1 MTLFTSSF
9 STSLVLLA
17 LGLLF
22 LVRRNELNTL
32 ILNFPR
38 SSKLS
43 YIFITIALLWFL
55 YRHVSNLSEADFGN
69 YKVLIGTIS
78 VGIAIGSFFFV
89 RDFLA
94 VRGLAILGL
103 FFSREVLDAAFLEEP
118 QSRLFVVTIIYI
130 IVIAALYFGAWPYR
144 MRDFLE
150 WLYAN
155 DLRKKILG
163 FTFSLIGLVIG
174 GIAFSY

>member
-1 MTLFTSSF
+1 M
-9 STSLVLLA
+9 
-17 LGLLF
+17 
-22 LVRRNELNTL
+22 NTL
-32 ILNFPR
+32 VLNFPR

-43 YIFITIALLWFL
+43 YIFITIACCGL

-69 YKVLIGTIS
+69 YKVL
-78 VGIAIGSFFFV
+78 
-89 RDFLA
+89 RDDFCRDSYRIIFLCS
-94 VRGLAILGL
+94 RFPCRKRTCHPRSLL
-103 FFSREVLDAAFLEEP
+103 FSRSSRRVFLEEP

-150 WLYAN
+150 WLYEN

-163 FTFSLIGLVIG
+163 FTFSLVGLVIA